1 MMTSTSMVNNSRILS
16 NSAYLAFAR
25 KIMALPESGGV
36 GSPLARTPMPITHA
50 TPLISLRCVCQIFM
64 WSVLSVQVLR
74 SRRAVLTTTL
84 IVVLFSVCWMPY
96 CLFESLL

>member
-1 MMTSTSMVNNSRILS
+1 MLC
-16 NSAYLAFAR
+16 Y
-25 KIMALPESGGV
+25 
-36 GSPLARTPMPITHA
+36 
-50 TPLISLRCVCQIFM
+50 TPLISLRLSDFHVVCI
-64 WSVLSVQVLR
+64 LSVQVLR